1 MYLPPLTTLVFF
13 AGKSLIWG
21 FGAAGGVFVSFL
33 SAITSPLQVTNTP
46 GWRSADANGGLASD
60 RNL

>member
-1 MYLPPLTTLVFF
+1 MVVDARRGEGQPCRAFEPGYISMYLPPLTTLAFF

-33 SAITSPLQVTNTP
+33 SAITSPL
-46 GWRSADANGGLASD
+46 
-60 RNL
+60 